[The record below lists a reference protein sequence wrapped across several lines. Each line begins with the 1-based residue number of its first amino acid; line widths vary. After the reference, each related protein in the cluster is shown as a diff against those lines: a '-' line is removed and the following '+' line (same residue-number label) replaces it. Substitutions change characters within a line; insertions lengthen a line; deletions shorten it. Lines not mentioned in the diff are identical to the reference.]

1 VSAPP
6 PAREHTWWR
15 IHQAVVVG
23 LYLLSAIVAW
33 QIKEWLHGPASS
45 VFIGIS
51 AAATIGAV
59 LRGHLLFSERT
70 HNSGFERE
78 RTRIAPYTLGL
89 DLLLAA
95 ALASDGLALAPVR
108 ELAAALTVA
117 LAIGVAL
124 TRLVLEPATTGAAFD
139 G

>member
-1 VSAPP
+1 M
-6 PAREHTWWR
+6 
-15 IHQAVVVG
+15 VVG

-33 QIKEWLHGPASS
+33 QIKEWLQGPAPG
-45 VFIGIS
+45 VFIGVT
-51 AAATIGAV
+51 AAATIGGV

-70 HNSGFERE
+70 NHSDFEGARG
-78 RTRIAPYTLGL
+78 RIAPYTLGL
-89 DLLLAA
+89 DLLLAV
-95 ALASDGLALAPVR
+95 ALALDGLALAPVR

-124 TRLVLEPATTGAAFD
+124 TRLVLEPATTRAAFD